1 MSDSANVRQISDV
14 EAWSIEQRAYDI
26 LTGRRIRP
34 LNKHEQKVYADIIT
48 RATSDGWF
56 PSFKMGFAVL
66 VPFIDATARTAYVD
80 QYGRLGLSYELIY
93 ALPFEEQVTIIVHEV
108 MHMLSN
114 HITRGKALGF
124 ADLLDCNIVSD
135 LEVNTAL
142 ERSPKA
148 VLTTGIL
155 PQNYNLPVMKTMEW
169 YFKNWND
176 DLTELKERQQEDP
189 TNGLPKPRMSPPPSQ
204 DGSNDPKADNGQQP
218 NQDAGDNPGG
228 DSQSQD
234 NSQGDGD
241 SPQEADC
248 NQGDAPDSNEDTQAK
263 PDIQDGAPTQEGS
276 QDDISG
282 DPTDT
287 SANSSEDSNSH
298 QDTPG
303 SDSDSQEQGDN
314 QSPDSQASNSPQQD
328 DSDQGQCSSPD
339 GAQGE
344 DSTSS
349 TGSSGGNQQGS
360 SSGSSGFNEAGNS
373 GTTTGSSPNSGSCSN
388 PNAKEDSTGGNSNSN
403 TPSGTGGIPSSAG
416 SNSGPVIPHAPISP
430 EFPSDQD
437 HGTSN
442 GSRLADNLDQVPG
455 ALGDVLRN
463 YKQEILERRLKQAP
477 NRTHMC
483 DNTSEAR
490 ESEADD
496 AGIYRQSVSA
506 QNNARDNVR
515 AELKNEIASGKA
527 AGNGTANFVTTM
539 VNLMAPPKVA
549 WQDIFRRKTSRVVGD
564 LVVGKNVKTYT
575 RTDRRYGG
583 GRGQAIFPGKKNIA
597 IKVTVGVDQS
607 SSIDN
612 DDNRRTLGEV
622 AGILKEATKATR
634 DGIKFFT
641 VDTEVKN
648 IQPVKRLEDLKLI
661 GGGGTRMGAAFE
673 YINSLPPRDR
683 PDLFV
688 LATDGFLLDEDWE
701 NIYRHVT
708 RTHNGRLLYRTV
720 ILVTNKER
728 YDACPMKVKNATTVI
743 CIDDKEE

>member
-1 MSDSANVRQISDV
+1 MSDSANGHQISDV

-26 LTGRRIRP
+26 LTGHRIRP

-66 VPFIDATARTAYVD
+66 VPFMDATARTAYVD

-189 TNGLPKPRMSPPPSQ
+189 TNGLPRPQIPLPPSQ
-204 DGSNDPKADNGQQP
+204 DGSNDPKRDNSQQP
-218 NQDAGDNPGG
+218 NQDAGDNSEG
-228 DSQSQD
+228 DSQNQD

-248 NQGDAPDSNEDTQAK
+248 NQGDDPDS
-263 PDIQDGAPTQEGS
+263 QDGAPTQEGS
-276 QDDISG
+276 QDSASD

-287 SANSSEDSNSH
+287 STNGGEDSSNR
-298 QDTPG
+298 QDSP
-303 SDSDSQEQGDN
+303 SNDSDSQEQGDN
-314 QSPDSQASNSPQQD
+314 QSPDSQASDNPQQD

-344 DSTSS
+344 DSTGS

-360 SSGSSGFNEAGNS
+360 SSGSSGLSEAANPDV
-373 GTTTGSSPNSGSCSN
+373 TTGGDPNSGSCSN
-388 PNAKEDSTGGNSNSN
+388 PNAGEDNTGGNSSSN
-403 TPSGTGGIPSSAG
+403 TLGGNGGGPSSAG
-416 SNSGPVIPHAPISP
+416 SNSGSVIPHAPMSP
-430 EFPSDQD
+430 DFPSDQD
-437 HGTSN
+437 YGASN
-442 GSRLADNLDQVPG
+442 GSRMADNLDQVPG

-483 DNTSEAR
+483 DNPSEGR
-490 ESEADD
+490 EIEADD

-527 AGNGTANFVTTM
+527 AGNGTANFVTAM

-564 LVVGKNVKTYT
+564 LMVGKNVKTYT

-607 SSIDN
+607 ASIDG
-612 DDNRRTLGEV
+612 DDNRRILGEV
-622 AGILKEATKATR
+622 TGILKEATKATR

-648 IQPVKRLEDLKLI
+648 IQAVKRVEDLKLI

-673 YINSLPPRDR
+673 YVNSLPPRDR

>member
-1 MSDSANVRQISDV
+1 MSDSANGHQISDV

-26 LTGRRIRP
+26 LTGHRIRP

-66 VPFIDATARTAYVD
+66 VPFMDATARTAYVD

-189 TNGLPKPRMSPPPSQ
+189 TNGLPRPQIPLPPSQ
-204 DGSNDPKADNGQQP
+204 DGSNDPKRDNSQQP
-218 NQDAGDNPGG
+218 NQDAGDNSEG
-228 DSQSQD
+228 DSQNQD

-248 NQGDAPDSNEDTQAK
+248 NQGDDPDS
-263 PDIQDGAPTQEGS
+263 QDGAPTQEGS
-276 QDDISG
+276 QDSASD

-287 SANSSEDSNSH
+287 STNGGEDSSNR
-298 QDTPG
+298 QDSP
-303 SDSDSQEQGDN
+303 SNDSDSQEQGDN
-314 QSPDSQASNSPQQD
+314 QSPDSQASDNPQQD

-344 DSTSS
+344 DSTGS

-360 SSGSSGFNEAGNS
+360 SSGSSGLSEAANPDV
-373 GTTTGSSPNSGSCSN
+373 TTGGDPNSGSCSN
-388 PNAKEDSTGGNSNSN
+388 PNAGEDNTGGNSSSN
-403 TPSGTGGIPSSAG
+403 TLGGNGGGPSSAG
-416 SNSGPVIPHAPISP
+416 SNSGSVIPHAPMSP
-430 EFPSDQD
+430 DFPSDQD
-437 HGTSN
+437 YGASN
-442 GSRLADNLDQVPG
+442 GSRMADNLDQVPG

-483 DNTSEAR
+483 DNPSEGR
-490 ESEADD
+490 EIEADD

-527 AGNGTANFVTTM
+527 AGNGTANFVTAM

-607 SSIDN
+607 ASIDN
-612 DDNRRTLGEV
+612 DDNRRILGEV
-622 AGILKEATKATR
+622 TGILKEATKATR

-673 YINSLPPRDR
+673 YVNSLPPRDR

>member
-66 VPFIDATARTAYVD
+66 VPFMDATARTAYVD

-189 TNGLPKPRMSPPPSQ
+189 TNGLPRPQIPLPPSQ
-204 DGSNDPKADNGQQP
+204 DGSNDNSQQP
-218 NQDAGDNPGG
+218 NQDAGDNSEG
-228 DSQSQD
+228 DSQNQD

-248 NQGDAPDSNEDTQAK
+248 NQGDDSDSNEDTQAN
-263 PDIQDGAPTQEGS
+263 PDSQDGAPTQEGS
-276 QDDISG
+276 QDSASD

-287 SANSSEDSNSH
+287 STNGGEDSSNR
-298 QDTPG
+298 QDSP
-303 SDSDSQEQGDN
+303 SNDSDSQEQGDN
-314 QSPDSQASNSPQQD
+314 QSPDSQASDNPQQD

-344 DSTSS
+344 DSAGS

-360 SSGSSGFNEAGNS
+360 SSGSSRFSEAGNS

-388 PNAKEDSTGGNSNSN
+388 PNAGEDSTGGNSSSN
-403 TPSGTGGIPSSAG
+403 TLGGNGGGPSSAG
-416 SNSGPVIPHAPISP
+416 SNSGSVIPHAPMSP
-430 EFPSDQD
+430 DFPSDQD
-437 HGTSN
+437 QGASN

-483 DNTSEAR
+483 DNPSEGR
-490 ESEADD
+490 EIEADD

-527 AGNGTANFVTTM
+527 AGNGTANFVTAM

-607 SSIDN
+607 ASIDG
-612 DDNRRTLGEV
+612 DDNRRILGEV
-622 AGILKEATKATR
+622 TGILKEATKATR

-648 IQPVKRLEDLKLI
+648 IQAVKRVEDLKLI
-661 GGGGTRMGAAFE
+661 GGGGTRMGAVFE
-673 YINSLPPRDR
+673 YVNSLPPRDR

>member
-1 MSDSANVRQISDV
+1 MSDSANGRQISDV

-66 VPFIDATARTAYVD
+66 VPFMDATARTAYVD

-124 ADLLDCNIVSD
+124 ADLLDCNIISD

-189 TNGLPKPRMSPPPSQ
+189 TNGLPRPQIPLPPSQ
-204 DGSNDPKADNGQQP
+204 DGSNDPKRDNSQQP
-218 NQDAGDNPGG
+218 NQDAGDNSEG
-228 DSQSQD
+228 DSQNQD

-248 NQGDAPDSNEDTQAK
+248 NQGDDPDS
-263 PDIQDGAPTQEGS
+263 QDGAPTQEGS
-276 QDDISG
+276 QDSASD
-282 DPTDT
+282 DPTDAST
-287 SANSSEDSNSH
+287 NGGEDSSNR
-298 QDTPG
+298 QDSP
-303 SDSDSQEQGDN
+303 SNDSDSQEQGDN
-314 QSPDSQASNSPQQD
+314 QSPDSQASDNPQQD

-344 DSTSS
+344 DSTGS

-430 EFPSDQD
+430 EFPNDQD
-437 HGTSN
+437 QGASN

-483 DNTSEAR
+483 DNPSEGR
-490 ESEADD
+490 EIEADD

-527 AGNGTANFVTTM
+527 AGNGTANFVTAM

-612 DDNRRTLGEV
+612 DDNRRILGEV

>member
-66 VPFIDATARTAYVD
+66 VPFMDATARTAYVD

-189 TNGLPKPRMSPPPSQ
+189 TNGLPRPQIPLPPSQ
-204 DGSNDPKADNGQQP
+204 DGSNDPKRDNSQQP
-218 NQDAGDNPGG
+218 NQDAGDN
-228 DSQSQD
+228 SE
-234 NSQGDGD
+234 GD
-241 SPQEADC
+241 SP
-248 NQGDAPDSNEDTQAK
+248 DS
-263 PDIQDGAPTQEGS
+263 QDGAPTQEGS
-276 QDDISG
+276 QDSASD

-287 SANSSEDSNSH
+287 STNGGEDSSNR
-298 QDTPG
+298 QDSP
-303 SDSDSQEQGDN
+303 SNDSDSQEQGDN
-314 QSPDSQASNSPQQD
+314 QSPDSQASDNPQQD

-344 DSTSS
+344 DSTGS

-360 SSGSSGFNEAGNS
+360 SSGSSGLSEAANPDV
-373 GTTTGSSPNSGSCSN
+373 TTGGDPNSGSCSN
-388 PNAKEDSTGGNSNSN
+388 PNAGEDNTGGNSSSN
-403 TPSGTGGIPSSAG
+403 TLGGNGGGPSSAG
-416 SNSGPVIPHAPISP
+416 SNSGSVIPHAPMSP
-430 EFPSDQD
+430 DFPSDQD
-437 HGTSN
+437 YGASN
-442 GSRLADNLDQVPG
+442 GSRMADNLDQVPG

-483 DNTSEAR
+483 DNPSEGR
-490 ESEADD
+490 EIEADD

-527 AGNGTANFVTTM
+527 AGNGTANFVTAM

-607 SSIDN
+607 ASIDG
-612 DDNRRTLGEV
+612 DDNRRILGEV
-622 AGILKEATKATR
+622 TGILKEATKATR

-648 IQPVKRLEDLKLI
+648 IQAVKRVEDLKLI

-673 YINSLPPRDR
+673 YVNSLPPRDR

>member
-66 VPFIDATARTAYVD
+66 VPFMDATARTAYVD

-189 TNGLPKPRMSPPPSQ
+189 TNGLPRPQIPLPPSQ
-204 DGSNDPKADNGQQP
+204 DGSNDPKRDNSQQP
-218 NQDAGDNPGG
+218 NQDAGDNSEG
-228 DSQSQD
+228 DSQNQD

-248 NQGDAPDSNEDTQAK
+248 NQGDDPDS
-263 PDIQDGAPTQEGS
+263 QDGAPTQEGS
-276 QDDISG
+276 QDSASD

-287 SANSSEDSNSH
+287 STNGGEDSSNR
-298 QDTPG
+298 QDSP
-303 SDSDSQEQGDN
+303 SNDSDSQEQGDN
-314 QSPDSQASNSPQQD
+314 QSPDSQASDNPQQD

-344 DSTSS
+344 DSAGS

-360 SSGSSGFNEAGNS
+360 SSGSSRFSEAGNS

-388 PNAKEDSTGGNSNSN
+388 PNAGEDSTGGNSSSN
-403 TPSGTGGIPSSAG
+403 TLGGNGGGPSSAG
-416 SNSGPVIPHAPISP
+416 SNSGSVIPHAPMSP
-430 EFPSDQD
+430 DFPSDQD
-437 HGTSN
+437 QGASN

-483 DNTSEAR
+483 DNPSEGR
-490 ESEADD
+490 EIEADD
-496 AGIYRQSVSA
+496 AGIYRQSVST

-527 AGNGTANFVTTM
+527 AGNGTANFVTAM

-607 SSIDN
+607 ASIDG
-612 DDNRRTLGEV
+612 DDNRRILGEV
-622 AGILKEATKATR
+622 TGILKEATKATR

-648 IQPVKRLEDLKLI
+648 IQAVKRVEDLKLI

-673 YINSLPPRDR
+673 YVNSLPPRDR

>member
-1 MSDSANVRQISDV
+1 MSDSANGHQISDV

-26 LTGRRIRP
+26 LTGHRIRP

-66 VPFIDATARTAYVD
+66 VPFMDATARTAYVD

-189 TNGLPKPRMSPPPSQ
+189 TNGLPRPQIPLPPSQ
-204 DGSNDPKADNGQQP
+204 DGSNDPKRDNSQQP
-218 NQDAGDNPGG
+218 NQDAGDNSEG
-228 DSQSQD
+228 DSQNQD

-248 NQGDAPDSNEDTQAK
+248 NQGDDPDS
-263 PDIQDGAPTQEGS
+263 QDGAPTQEGS
-276 QDDISG
+276 QDSASD

-287 SANSSEDSNSH
+287 STNGGEDSSNR
-298 QDTPG
+298 QDSP
-303 SDSDSQEQGDN
+303 SNDSDSQEQGDN
-314 QSPDSQASNSPQQD
+314 QSPDSQASDNPQQD

-344 DSTSS
+344 DSTGS

-360 SSGSSGFNEAGNS
+360 SSGSSGLSEAANPDV
-373 GTTTGSSPNSGSCSN
+373 TTGGDPNSGSCSN
-388 PNAKEDSTGGNSNSN
+388 PNAGEDNTGGNSSSN
-403 TPSGTGGIPSSAG
+403 TLGGNGGGPSSAG
-416 SNSGPVIPHAPISP
+416 SNSGSVIPHAPMSP
-430 EFPSDQD
+430 DFPSDQD
-437 HGTSN
+437 YGASN
-442 GSRLADNLDQVPG
+442 GSRMADNLDQVPG

-483 DNTSEAR
+483 DNPSEGR
-490 ESEADD
+490 EIEADD

-527 AGNGTANFVTTM
+527 AGNGTANFVTAM

-607 SSIDN
+607 ASIDG
-612 DDNRRTLGEV
+612 DDNRRILGEV
-622 AGILKEATKATR
+622 TGILKEATKATR

-648 IQPVKRLEDLKLI
+648 IQAVKRVEDLKLI

-673 YINSLPPRDR
+673 YVNSLPPRDR

-701 NIYRHVT
+701 SIYRHVT

>member
-1 MSDSANVRQISDV
+1 M
-14 EAWSIEQRAYDI
+14 
-26 LTGRRIRP
+26 
-34 LNKHEQKVYADIIT
+34 
-48 RATSDGWF
+48 
-56 PSFKMGFAVL
+56 
-66 VPFIDATARTAYVD
+66 
-80 QYGRLGLSYELIY
+80 
-93 ALPFEEQVTIIVHEV
+93 
-108 MHMLSN
+108 
-114 HITRGKALGF
+114 
-124 ADLLDCNIVSD
+124 
-135 LEVNTAL
+135 
-142 ERSPKA
+142 
-148 VLTTGIL
+148 
-155 PQNYNLPVMKTMEW
+155 
-169 YFKNWND
+169 
-176 DLTELKERQQEDP
+176 TELKERQQEDP
-189 TNGLPKPRMSPPPSQ
+189 TNGLPRPQIPLPPSQ
-204 DGSNDPKADNGQQP
+204 DGSNDPKRDNSQQP
-218 NQDAGDNPGG
+218 NQDAGDNSEG
-228 DSQSQD
+228 DSQNQD

-248 NQGDAPDSNEDTQAK
+248 NQGDDSDSNEDTQAN
-263 PDIQDGAPTQEGS
+263 PDSQDGAPTQEGS
-276 QDDISG
+276 QDSASD

-287 SANSSEDSNSH
+287 STNGGEDSSNR
-298 QDTPG
+298 QDSP
-303 SDSDSQEQGDN
+303 SNDSDSQEQGDN
-314 QSPDSQASNSPQQD
+314 QSPDSQASDNPQQD

-344 DSTSS
+344 DSAGS

-360 SSGSSGFNEAGNS
+360 SSGSSRFSEAGNS

-388 PNAKEDSTGGNSNSN
+388 PNAGEDSTGGNSSSN
-403 TPSGTGGIPSSAG
+403 TLGGNGGGPSSAG
-416 SNSGPVIPHAPISP
+416 SNSGSVIPHAPMSP
-430 EFPSDQD
+430 DFPSDQD
-437 HGTSN
+437 QGASN

-483 DNTSEAR
+483 DNPSEGR
-490 ESEADD
+490 EIEADD

-527 AGNGTANFVTTM
+527 AGNGTANFVTAM

-607 SSIDN
+607 ASIDG
-612 DDNRRTLGEV
+612 DDNRRILGEV
-622 AGILKEATKATR
+622 TGILKEATKATR

-648 IQPVKRLEDLKLI
+648 IQAVKRVEDLKLI

-673 YINSLPPRDR
+673 YVNSLPPRDR

>member
-66 VPFIDATARTAYVD
+66 VPFMDATARTAYVD

-189 TNGLPKPRMSPPPSQ
+189 TNGLPRPQIPLPPSQ
-204 DGSNDPKADNGQQP
+204 DGSNDPKRDNSQQP
-218 NQDAGDNPGG
+218 NQDAGDNSEG
-228 DSQSQD
+228 DSQNQD

-248 NQGDAPDSNEDTQAK
+248 NQGDDSDSNEDTQAN
-263 PDIQDGAPTQEGS
+263 PDSQDGAPTQEGS
-276 QDDISG
+276 QDSASD

-287 SANSSEDSNSH
+287 STNGGEDSSNR
-298 QDTPG
+298 QDPP
-303 SDSDSQEQGDN
+303 SNDSDSQEQGDN
-314 QSPDSQASNSPQQD
+314 QSPDSQASDNPQQD

-339 GAQGE
+339 GAQDK
-344 DSTSS
+344 DSTGS

-360 SSGSSGFNEAGNS
+360 SSGSSGLSEAANPDV
-373 GTTTGSSPNSGSCSN
+373 TTGSSPNSGSCSN
-388 PNAKEDSTGGNSNSN
+388 PNAGEDNTGGNSSSN
-403 TPSGTGGIPSSAG
+403 TLGGNGSGPSSADNDSG
-416 SNSGPVIPHAPISP
+416 SVIPQAPMSP

-455 ALGDVLRN
+455 ALGDVLWN

-483 DNTSEAR
+483 DNPSEGR
-490 ESEADD
+490 EIEADD

-527 AGNGTANFVTTM
+527 AGNGTANFVTAM

-622 AGILKEATKATR
+622 TGILKEATKATR

-648 IQPVKRLEDLKLI
+648 IQPVKRLEDIKLI

-673 YINSLPPRDR
+673 YVNSLPPRDR

-701 NIYRHVT
+701 NIYKYVT

>member
-1 MSDSANVRQISDV
+1 MSDSANGHQISDV

-26 LTGRRIRP
+26 LTGHRIRP

-66 VPFIDATARTAYVD
+66 VPFMDATARTAYVD

-189 TNGLPKPRMSPPPSQ
+189 TNGLPRPQIPLPPSQ
-204 DGSNDPKADNGQQP
+204 DGSNDPKRDNSQQP
-218 NQDAGDNPGG
+218 NQDAGDNSEG
-228 DSQSQD
+228 DSQNQD

-248 NQGDAPDSNEDTQAK
+248 NQGDDPDS
-263 PDIQDGAPTQEGS
+263 QDGAPTQEGS
-276 QDDISG
+276 QDSASD

-287 SANSSEDSNSH
+287 STNGGEDSSNR
-298 QDTPG
+298 QDSP
-303 SDSDSQEQGDN
+303 SNDSDSQEQGDN
-314 QSPDSQASNSPQQD
+314 QSPDSQASDNPQQD

-344 DSTSS
+344 DSTGS

-360 SSGSSGFNEAGNS
+360 SSGSSGLSEAGNS
-373 GTTTGSSPNSGSCSN
+373 GTTTGGDPNSGSCSN
-388 PNAKEDSTGGNSNSN
+388 PNAGEDSTGGNSSSN
-403 TPSGTGGIPSSAG
+403 TLGGNGGGPSSAG
-416 SNSGPVIPHAPISP
+416 SNSGSVIPHAPMSP
-430 EFPSDQD
+430 DFPSDQD
-437 HGTSN
+437 YGASN

-483 DNTSEAR
+483 DNPSEGR
-490 ESEADD
+490 EIEADD

-527 AGNGTANFVTTM
+527 AGNGTANFVTAM

-607 SSIDN
+607 ASIDG
-612 DDNRRTLGEV
+612 DDNRRILGEV
-622 AGILKEATKATR
+622 TGILKEATKATR

-648 IQPVKRLEDLKLI
+648 IQAVKRVEDLKLI

-673 YINSLPPRDR
+673 YVNSLPPRDR

-688 LATDGFLLDEDWE
+688 LSTDGFLLDEDWE

-743 CIDDKEE
+743 CIDDREE

>member
-1 MSDSANVRQISDV
+1 MSDSANGHQISDV

-26 LTGRRIRP
+26 LTGHRIRP

-66 VPFIDATARTAYVD
+66 VPFMDATARTAYVD

-189 TNGLPKPRMSPPPSQ
+189 TNGLPRPQIPLPPSQ
-204 DGSNDPKADNGQQP
+204 DGSNDPKRDNSQQP
-218 NQDAGDNPGG
+218 NQDAGDNSEG
-228 DSQSQD
+228 DSQNQD

-248 NQGDAPDSNEDTQAK
+248 NQGDDSDSNEDTQAN
-263 PDIQDGAPTQEGS
+263 PDSQDGASTQEGS
-276 QDDISG
+276 QDDTSG

-287 SANSSEDSNSH
+287 SANSSEDSNNR

-303 SDSDSQEQGDN
+303 SDSQEQGDN
-314 QSPDSQASNSPQQD
+314 QSPDSQASNNPQQD

-339 GAQGE
+339 GAQDK
-344 DSTSS
+344 DSTGS

-360 SSGSSGFNEAGNS
+360 SSGSSGLSEAANPDV
-373 GTTTGSSPNSGSCSN
+373 TTGSSPNSGSCSN
-388 PNAKEDSTGGNSNSN
+388 PNAGEDNTGGNSSSN
-403 TPSGTGGIPSSAG
+403 TLGGNGSGPSSADNDSG
-416 SNSGPVIPHAPISP
+416 SVIPQAPMSP

-483 DNTSEAR
+483 DNTSEGR
-490 ESEADD
+490 EIEADD

-527 AGNGTANFVTTM
+527 AGNGTANFVTAM

-607 SSIDN
+607 ASIDG
-612 DDNRRTLGEV
+612 DDNRRILGEV
-622 AGILKEATKATR
+622 TGILKEATKATR

-673 YINSLPPRDR
+673 YVNSLPPRDR

-708 RTHNGRLLYRTV
+708 RTHNERLLYRTV

>member
-66 VPFIDATARTAYVD
+66 VPFMDATARTAYVD

-189 TNGLPKPRMSPPPSQ
+189 TNGLPRPQIPLPPSQ
-204 DGSNDPKADNGQQP
+204 DGSNDPKRDNSQQP
-218 NQDAGDNPGG
+218 NQDAGDNSEG
-228 DSQSQD
+228 DSQNQD

-248 NQGDAPDSNEDTQAK
+248 NQGDDPDS
-263 PDIQDGAPTQEGS
+263 QDGAPTQEGS
-276 QDDISG
+276 QDSASD

-287 SANSSEDSNSH
+287 STNGGEDSSNR
-298 QDTPG
+298 QDSP
-303 SDSDSQEQGDN
+303 SNDSDSQEQGDN
-314 QSPDSQASNSPQQD
+314 QSPDSQASDNPQQD

-344 DSTSS
+344 DSAGS

-360 SSGSSGFNEAGNS
+360 SSGSSRFSEAGNS

-388 PNAKEDSTGGNSNSN
+388 PNAGEDSTGGNSSSN
-403 TPSGTGGIPSSAG
+403 TLGGNGGGPSSAG
-416 SNSGPVIPHAPISP
+416 SNSGSVIPHAPMSP
-430 EFPSDQD
+430 DFPSDQD
-437 HGTSN
+437 QGASN

-483 DNTSEAR
+483 DNPSEGR
-490 ESEADD
+490 EIEADD

-527 AGNGTANFVTTM
+527 AGNGTANFVTAM

-607 SSIDN
+607 ASIDG
-612 DDNRRTLGEV
+612 DDNRRILGEV
-622 AGILKEATKATR
+622 TGILKEATKATR

-648 IQPVKRLEDLKLI
+648 IQAVKRVEDLKLI

-673 YINSLPPRDR
+673 YVNSLPPRDR

>member
-1 MSDSANVRQISDV
+1 MSDSANGHQISDV

-26 LTGRRIRP
+26 LTGHRIRP

-66 VPFIDATARTAYVD
+66 VPFMDATARTAYVD

-93 ALPFEEQVTIIVHEV
+93 VLPFEEQVTIIVHEV

-189 TNGLPKPRMSPPPSQ
+189 TNGLPRPQIPLPPSQ
-204 DGSNDPKADNGQQP
+204 DGSNDPKRDNSQQP
-218 NQDAGDNPGG
+218 NQDAGDNSEG
-228 DSQSQD
+228 DSQNQD

-248 NQGDAPDSNEDTQAK
+248 NQGDDPDS
-263 PDIQDGAPTQEGS
+263 QDGAPTQEGS
-276 QDDISG
+276 QDSASD

-287 SANSSEDSNSH
+287 STNGGEDSSNR
-298 QDTPG
+298 QDSP
-303 SDSDSQEQGDN
+303 SNDSDSQEQGDN
-314 QSPDSQASNSPQQD
+314 QSPDSQASDNPQQD

-344 DSTSS
+344 DSTGS

-360 SSGSSGFNEAGNS
+360 SSGSSGLSEAANPDV
-373 GTTTGSSPNSGSCSN
+373 TTGGDPNSGSCSN
-388 PNAKEDSTGGNSNSN
+388 PNAGEDNTGGNSSSN
-403 TPSGTGGIPSSAG
+403 TLGGNGGGPSSAG
-416 SNSGPVIPHAPISP
+416 SNSGSVIPHAPMSP
-430 EFPSDQD
+430 DFPSDQD
-437 HGTSN
+437 YGASN
-442 GSRLADNLDQVPG
+442 GSRMADNLDQVPG

-483 DNTSEAR
+483 DNPSEGR
-490 ESEADD
+490 EIEADD

-527 AGNGTANFVTTM
+527 AGNGTANFVTAM

-607 SSIDN
+607 ASIDG
-612 DDNRRTLGEV
+612 DDNRRILGEV
-622 AGILKEATKATR
+622 TGILKEATKATR

-648 IQPVKRLEDLKLI
+648 IQAVKRVEDLKLI

-673 YINSLPPRDR
+673 YVNSLPPRDR

>member
-1 MSDSANVRQISDV
+1 MSDSANGHQISDV

-26 LTGRRIRP
+26 ITGHRIRP

-66 VPFIDATARTAYVD
+66 APFMDATARTAYVD

-142 ERSPKA
+142 ERAPKA

-189 TNGLPKPRMSPPPSQ
+189 TNGLPRPQIPLPPSQ
-204 DGSNDPKADNGQQP
+204 DGSNDPKRDNSQQP
-218 NQDAGDNPGG
+218 NQDAGDNSEG
-228 DSQSQD
+228 DSQNQD

-248 NQGDAPDSNEDTQAK
+248 NQGDDSDSNEDTQAN
-263 PDIQDGAPTQEGS
+263 PDSQDGASTQEGS
-276 QDDISG
+276 QDSASD

-287 SANSSEDSNSH
+287 STNGGEDSGNR
-298 QDTPG
+298 QDSP
-303 SDSDSQEQGDN
+303 SNDSDSQEQGDN
-314 QSPDSQASNSPQQD
+314 QSPDSQASDNPQQD

-344 DSTSS
+344 DSAGS

-360 SSGSSGFNEAGNS
+360 SSGSSRFSEAGNS

-388 PNAKEDSTGGNSNSN
+388 PNAGEDSTGGNSSSN
-403 TPSGTGGIPSSAG
+403 TLGGNGGGPSSAG
-416 SNSGPVIPHAPISP
+416 SNSGSVIPHAPMSP
-430 EFPSDQD
+430 DFPSDQD
-437 HGTSN
+437 QGASN

-483 DNTSEAR
+483 DNPSEGR
-490 ESEADD
+490 EIEADD

-527 AGNGTANFVTTM
+527 AGNGTANFVTAM

-583 GRGQAIFPGKKNIA
+583 GRGQAIFPSKKNIA

-622 AGILKEATKATR
+622 AGILKEATKVTR

>member
-1 MSDSANVRQISDV
+1 MSDSANGHQISDV

-26 LTGRRIRP
+26 LTGHRIRP

-66 VPFIDATARTAYVD
+66 APFMDATARTAYVD

-142 ERSPKA
+142 ERAPKA

-189 TNGLPKPRMSPPPSQ
+189 TNGLPRPQIPLPPSQ
-204 DGSNDPKADNGQQP
+204 DGSNDPKRDNSQQP
-218 NQDAGDNPGG
+218 NQDAGDNSEG
-228 DSQSQD
+228 DSQNQD

-248 NQGDAPDSNEDTQAK
+248 NQGDDSDSNEDTQAN
-263 PDIQDGAPTQEGS
+263 PDSQDGASTQEGS
-276 QDDISG
+276 QDSASD

-287 SANSSEDSNSH
+287 STNGGEDSSNR
-298 QDTPG
+298 QDSP
-303 SDSDSQEQGDN
+303 SNDSDSQEQGDN
-314 QSPDSQASNSPQQD
+314 QSPDSQASDNPQQD

-344 DSTSS
+344 DSAGS

-360 SSGSSGFNEAGNS
+360 SSGSSRFSEAGNS

-388 PNAKEDSTGGNSNSN
+388 PNAGEDSTGGNSSSN
-403 TPSGTGGIPSSAG
+403 TLGGNGGGPSSAG
-416 SNSGPVIPHAPISP
+416 SNSGSVIPHAPMSP
-430 EFPSDQD
+430 DFPSDQD
-437 HGTSN
+437 QGASN

-483 DNTSEAR
+483 DNPSEGR
-490 ESEADD
+490 EIEADD

-515 AELKNEIASGKA
+515 AELKNEIA
-527 AGNGTANFVTTM
+527 AGNGTANFVTAM

>member
-1 MSDSANVRQISDV
+1 M
-14 EAWSIEQRAYDI
+14 I
-26 LTGRRIRP
+26 L
-34 LNKHEQKVYADIIT
+34 
-48 RATSDGWF
+48 
-56 PSFKMGFAVL
+56 
-66 VPFIDATARTAYVD
+66 
-80 QYGRLGLSYELIY
+80 
-93 ALPFEEQVTIIVHEV
+93 
-108 MHMLSN
+108 
-114 HITRGKALGF
+114 
-124 ADLLDCNIVSD
+124 
-135 LEVNTAL
+135 
-142 ERSPKA
+142 
-148 VLTTGIL
+148 
-155 PQNYNLPVMKTMEW
+155 
-169 YFKNWND
+169 
-176 DLTELKERQQEDP
+176 
-189 TNGLPKPRMSPPPSQ
+189 
-204 DGSNDPKADNGQQP
+204 
-218 NQDAGDNPGG
+218 
-228 DSQSQD
+228 
-234 NSQGDGD
+234 
-241 SPQEADC
+241 
-248 NQGDAPDSNEDTQAK
+248 
-263 PDIQDGAPTQEGS
+263 
-276 QDDISG
+276 
-282 DPTDT
+282 
-287 SANSSEDSNSH
+287 
-298 QDTPG
+298 
-303 SDSDSQEQGDN
+303 
-314 QSPDSQASNSPQQD
+314 
-328 DSDQGQCSSPD
+328 
-339 GAQGE
+339 
-344 DSTSS
+344 
-349 TGSSGGNQQGS
+349 
-360 SSGSSGFNEAGNS
+360 
-373 GTTTGSSPNSGSCSN
+373 
-388 PNAKEDSTGGNSNSN
+388 
-403 TPSGTGGIPSSAG
+403 
-416 SNSGPVIPHAPISP
+416 HAPISP
-430 EFPSDQD
+430 EFPNDQD

-455 ALGDVLRN
+455 TLGDVLRN

-483 DNTSEAR
+483 DNPSEGR
-490 ESEADD
+490 EIEADD

-607 SSIDN
+607 TSIDG
-612 DDNRRTLGEV
+612 DDNRRILGEV

-641 VDTEVKN
+641 MDTEVKN
-648 IQPVKRLEDLKLI
+648 IQAVKRVEDLKLI

-673 YINSLPPRDR
+673 YVNSLPPRDR

-708 RTHNGRLLYRTV
+708 RTPNGRLLYRTV

>member
-66 VPFIDATARTAYVD
+66 VPFMDATARTAYVD

-189 TNGLPKPRMSPPPSQ
+189 TNGLPRPQIPLPPSQ
-204 DGSNDPKADNGQQP
+204 DGSNDPKRDNSQQP
-218 NQDAGDNPGG
+218 NQDAGDNSEG
-228 DSQSQD
+228 DSQNQD

-248 NQGDAPDSNEDTQAK
+248 NQGDDSDSNEDTQAN
-263 PDIQDGAPTQEGS
+263 PDSQDGAPTQEGS
-276 QDDISG
+276 QDDASG

-314 QSPDSQASNSPQQD
+314 QRSDSQASNSPQQD
-328 DSDQGQCSSPD
+328 DSEQGQCSSPD

-344 DSTSS
+344 DSTGS
-349 TGSSGGNQQGS
+349 TGSSGENQQGS
-360 SSGSSGFNEAGNS
+360 SSGSSGFNEAANS
-373 GTTTGSSPNSGSCSN
+373 DVTTDGDPNSGSCSN

-403 TPSGTGGIPSSAG
+403 TLGGNGGGPSSAG
-416 SNSGPVIPHAPISP
+416 SNSGSVIPHAPMSP
-430 EFPSDQD
+430 DFPSDQD
-437 HGTSN
+437 QGASN

-483 DNTSEAR
+483 DNPSEGR
-490 ESEADD
+490 EIEADD

-527 AGNGTANFVTTM
+527 AGNGTANFVTAM

-607 SSIDN
+607 GSIDG
-612 DDNRRTLGEV
+612 DDNRRMLGEV
-622 AGILKEATKATR
+622 AGILKEATKATH

-673 YINSLPPRDR
+673 YVNSLPPRDR

-728 YDACPMKVKNATTVI
+728 YDACPIKVKNATTVI
-743 CIDDKEE
+743 CIDDGDE

>member
-1 MSDSANVRQISDV
+1 MSDSANGRQISDV

-26 LTGRRIRP
+26 LTGHRIRP

-66 VPFIDATARTAYVD
+66 VPFMDATARTAYVD

-204 DGSNDPKADNGQQP
+204 DGSNDPKEDNGQQP

-263 PDIQDGAPTQEGS
+263 PDSQDGAPTQEGS

-344 DSTSS
+344 DSTGS

-373 GTTTGSSPNSGSCSN
+373 GTTTGGDPNSGSCSN
-388 PNAKEDSTGGNSNSN
+388 TNAKEDNTGGNSSSN
-403 TPSGTGGIPSSAG
+403 TLGGNGGGPSSAG
-416 SNSGPVIPHAPISP
+416 SDSGPVIPHAPISP
-430 EFPSDQD
+430 EFPNDQD
-437 HGTSN
+437 QGASN

-607 SSIDN
+607 ASIDN

-622 AGILKEATKATR
+622 VGILKEATKATR

-673 YINSLPPRDR
+673 YVNSLPPRDR

-708 RTHNGRLLYRTV
+708 RTHNERLLYRIV

-728 YDACPMKVKNATTVI
+728 YDACPIKVKNATTVI
-743 CIDDKEE
+743 CIDDGDE

>member
-1 MSDSANVRQISDV
+1 MSDSANGHQISDV

-26 LTGRRIRP
+26 LTGHRIRP

-66 VPFIDATARTAYVD
+66 VPFMDATARTAYVD

-189 TNGLPKPRMSPPPSQ
+189 TNGLPRPQIPLPPSQ
-204 DGSNDPKADNGQQP
+204 DGSNDPKRDNSQQP
-218 NQDAGDNPGG
+218 NQDAGDNSEG
-228 DSQSQD
+228 DSQNQD

-248 NQGDAPDSNEDTQAK
+248 NQGDDPDS
-263 PDIQDGAPTQEGS
+263 QDGAPTQEGS
-276 QDDISG
+276 QDSASD

-287 SANSSEDSNSH
+287 STNGGEDSSNR
-298 QDTPG
+298 QDSP
-303 SDSDSQEQGDN
+303 SNDSDSQEQGDN
-314 QSPDSQASNSPQQD
+314 QSPDSQASDNPQQD

-344 DSTSS
+344 DSTGS

-360 SSGSSGFNEAGNS
+360 SSGSSGLSEAANPDV
-373 GTTTGSSPNSGSCSN
+373 TTGGDPNSGSCSN
-388 PNAKEDSTGGNSNSN
+388 PNAGEDNTGGNSSSN
-403 TPSGTGGIPSSAG
+403 TLGGNGGGPSSAG
-416 SNSGPVIPHAPISP
+416 SNSGSVIPHAPMSP
-430 EFPSDQD
+430 DFPSGQD
-437 HGTSN
+437 YGASN
-442 GSRLADNLDQVPG
+442 GSRMADNLDQVPG

-483 DNTSEAR
+483 DNPSEGR
-490 ESEADD
+490 EIEADD

-527 AGNGTANFVTTM
+527 AGNGTANFVTAM

-607 SSIDN
+607 ASIDG
-612 DDNRRTLGEV
+612 DDNRRILGEV
-622 AGILKEATKATR
+622 TGILKEATKATR

-648 IQPVKRLEDLKLI
+648 IQAVKRVEDLKLI

-673 YINSLPPRDR
+673 YVNSLPPRDR

>member
-1 MSDSANVRQISDV
+1 MSDSANGHQISDV

-26 LTGRRIRP
+26 LTGHRIRP

-66 VPFIDATARTAYVD
+66 VPFMDATARTAYVD

-148 VLTTGIL
+148 GIL

-189 TNGLPKPRMSPPPSQ
+189 TNGLPRPQIPLPPSQ
-204 DGSNDPKADNGQQP
+204 DGSNDPKRDNSQQP
-218 NQDAGDNPGG
+218 NQDAGDNSEG
-228 DSQSQD
+228 DSQNQD

-248 NQGDAPDSNEDTQAK
+248 NQGDDPDS
-263 PDIQDGAPTQEGS
+263 QDGAPTQEGS
-276 QDDISG
+276 QDSASD

-287 SANSSEDSNSH
+287 STNGGEDSSNR
-298 QDTPG
+298 QDSP
-303 SDSDSQEQGDN
+303 SNDSDSQEQGDN
-314 QSPDSQASNSPQQD
+314 QSPDSQASDNPQQD

-344 DSTSS
+344 DSTGS

-360 SSGSSGFNEAGNS
+360 SSGSSGLSEAANPDV
-373 GTTTGSSPNSGSCSN
+373 TTGGDPNSGSCSN
-388 PNAKEDSTGGNSNSN
+388 PNAGEDNTGGNSSSN
-403 TPSGTGGIPSSAG
+403 TLGGNGGGPSSAG
-416 SNSGPVIPHAPISP
+416 SNSGSVIPHAPMSP
-430 EFPSDQD
+430 DFPSDQD
-437 HGTSN
+437 YGASN
-442 GSRLADNLDQVPG
+442 GSRMADNLDQVPG

-483 DNTSEAR
+483 DNPSEGR
-490 ESEADD
+490 EIEADD

-527 AGNGTANFVTTM
+527 AGNGTANFVTAM

-607 SSIDN
+607 ASIDG
-612 DDNRRTLGEV
+612 DDNRRILGEV
-622 AGILKEATKATR
+622 TGILKEATKATR

-648 IQPVKRLEDLKLI
+648 IQAVKRVEDLKLI

-673 YINSLPPRDR
+673 YVNSLPPRDR

>member
-1 MSDSANVRQISDV
+1 MSDSANGRQISDV

-66 VPFIDATARTAYVD
+66 APFMDATARTAYVD

-142 ERSPKA
+142 ERAPKA

-189 TNGLPKPRMSPPPSQ
+189 TNGLPRPQIPLPPSQ
-204 DGSNDPKADNGQQP
+204 DGSNDPKRDNSQQP
-218 NQDAGDNPGG
+218 NQDAGDNSEG
-228 DSQSQD
+228 DSQNQD

-248 NQGDAPDSNEDTQAK
+248 NQGDDSDSNEDTQAN
-263 PDIQDGAPTQEGS
+263 PDSQDGASTQEGS
-276 QDDISG
+276 QDSASD

-287 SANSSEDSNSH
+287 STNGGEDSSNR
-298 QDTPG
+298 QDSP
-303 SDSDSQEQGDN
+303 SNDSDSQEQGDN
-314 QSPDSQASNSPQQD
+314 QSPDSQASDNPQQD

-344 DSTSS
+344 DSAGS

-360 SSGSSGFNEAGNS
+360 SSGSSRFSEAGNS

-388 PNAKEDSTGGNSNSN
+388 PNAGEDSTGGNSSSN
-403 TPSGTGGIPSSAG
+403 TLGGNGGGPSSAG
-416 SNSGPVIPHAPISP
+416 SNSGSVIPHAPMSP
-430 EFPSDQD
+430 DFPSDQD
-437 HGTSN
+437 QGASN

-483 DNTSEAR
+483 DNPSEGR
-490 ESEADD
+490 EIEADD

-515 AELKNEIASGKA
+515 AELKNEIA
-527 AGNGTANFVTTM
+527 AGNGTANFVTAM

>member
-1 MSDSANVRQISDV
+1 MSDSANGHQISDV

-26 LTGRRIRP
+26 LTGHRIRP

-66 VPFIDATARTAYVD
+66 VPFMDATARTAYVD

-93 ALPFEEQVTIIVHEV
+93 VLPFEEQVTIIVHEV

-189 TNGLPKPRMSPPPSQ
+189 TNGLPRPQIPLPPSQ
-204 DGSNDPKADNGQQP
+204 DGSNDPKRDNSQQP
-218 NQDAGDNPGG
+218 NQDAGDNSEG
-228 DSQSQD
+228 DSQNQD

-248 NQGDAPDSNEDTQAK
+248 NQGDDPDS
-263 PDIQDGAPTQEGS
+263 QDGAPTQEGS
-276 QDDISG
+276 QDSASD

-287 SANSSEDSNSH
+287 STNGGEDSSNR
-298 QDTPG
+298 QDSP
-303 SDSDSQEQGDN
+303 SNDSDSQEQGDN
-314 QSPDSQASNSPQQD
+314 QSPDSQASDNPQQD

-344 DSTSS
+344 DSTGS

-360 SSGSSGFNEAGNS
+360 SSGSRGLSEAANPDV
-373 GTTTGSSPNSGSCSN
+373 TTGGDPNSGSCSN
-388 PNAKEDSTGGNSNSN
+388 PNAGEDNTGGNSSSN
-403 TPSGTGGIPSSAG
+403 TLGGNGGGPSSAG
-416 SNSGPVIPHAPISP
+416 SNSGSVIPHAPMSP
-430 EFPSDQD
+430 DFPSDQD
-437 HGTSN
+437 YGASN
-442 GSRLADNLDQVPG
+442 GSRMADNLDQVPG

-483 DNTSEAR
+483 DNPSEGR
-490 ESEADD
+490 EIEADD

-527 AGNGTANFVTTM
+527 AGNGTANFVTAM

-607 SSIDN
+607 ASIDG
-612 DDNRRTLGEV
+612 DDNRRILGEV
-622 AGILKEATKATR
+622 TGILKEATKATR

-648 IQPVKRLEDLKLI
+648 IQAVKRVEDLKLI

-673 YINSLPPRDR
+673 YVNSLPPRDR

>member
-1 MSDSANVRQISDV
+1 MSDSANGHQISDV

-26 LTGRRIRP
+26 LTGHRIRP

-66 VPFIDATARTAYVD
+66 APFMDATARTAYVD

-142 ERSPKA
+142 ERAPKA

-189 TNGLPKPRMSPPPSQ
+189 TNGLPRPQIPLPPSQ
-204 DGSNDPKADNGQQP
+204 DGSNDPKRDNSQQP
-218 NQDAGDNPGG
+218 NQDAGDNSEG
-228 DSQSQD
+228 DSQNQD

-248 NQGDAPDSNEDTQAK
+248 NQGDDSDSNEDTQAN
-263 PDIQDGAPTQEGS
+263 PDSQDGASTQEGS
-276 QDDISG
+276 QDSASD

-287 SANSSEDSNSH
+287 STNGGEDSSNR
-298 QDTPG
+298 QDSP
-303 SDSDSQEQGDN
+303 SNDSDSQEQGDN
-314 QSPDSQASNSPQQD
+314 QSPDSQASDNPQQD

-344 DSTSS
+344 DSAGS

-360 SSGSSGFNEAGNS
+360 SSGSSRFSEAGNS

-388 PNAKEDSTGGNSNSN
+388 PNAGEDSTGGNSSSN
-403 TPSGTGGIPSSAG
+403 TLGGNGGGPSSAG
-416 SNSGPVIPHAPISP
+416 SNSGSVIPHAPMSP
-430 EFPSDQD
+430 DFPSDQD
-437 HGTSN
+437 QGASN

-483 DNTSEAR
+483 DNPSEGR
-490 ESEADD
+490 EIEADD

-515 AELKNEIASGKA
+515 AELKNEIA
-527 AGNGTANFVTTM
+527 AGNGTANFVTAM

-708 RTHNGRLLYRTV
+708 RTRNGRLLYRTV

>member
-1 MSDSANVRQISDV
+1 
-14 EAWSIEQRAYDI
+14 
-26 LTGRRIRP
+26 
-34 LNKHEQKVYADIIT
+34 
-48 RATSDGWF
+48 
-56 PSFKMGFAVL
+56 
-66 VPFIDATARTAYVD
+66 
-80 QYGRLGLSYELIY
+80 
-93 ALPFEEQVTIIVHEV
+93 
-108 MHMLSN
+108 MLSN

-189 TNGLPKPRMSPPPSQ
+189 TNGLPRPQIPLPPRQ
-204 DGSNDPKADNGQQP
+204 DGSNDPKRDNSQHP
-218 NQDAGDNPGG
+218 NQDAGDNSEG
-228 DSQSQD
+228 DSQNQD

-248 NQGDAPDSNEDTQAK
+248 NQGDDSDSNEDTQAN
-263 PDIQDGAPTQEGS
+263 PDSQDGASTQEGS
-276 QDDISG
+276 QDSASD

-287 SANSSEDSNSH
+287 STNGGEDSSNR
-298 QDTPG
+298 QDSP
-303 SDSDSQEQGDN
+303 SNDSDSQEQGDN
-314 QSPDSQASNSPQQD
+314 QSPDSQASDNPQQD

-339 GAQGE
+339 GAQDK
-344 DSTSS
+344 DSTGS

-360 SSGSSGFNEAGNS
+360 SSGSSRFSEAGNS

-388 PNAKEDSTGGNSNSN
+388 PNAGEDSTGGNSSSN
-403 TPSGTGGIPSSAG
+403 TLGGNGGGPSSAG
-416 SNSGPVIPHAPISP
+416 SNSGSVIPHAPMSP
-430 EFPSDQD
+430 DFPSDQD
-437 HGTSN
+437 QGASN

-483 DNTSEAR
+483 DNPSEGR
-490 ESEADD
+490 EIEADD

-527 AGNGTANFVTTM
+527 AGNGTANFVTAM

>member
-1 MSDSANVRQISDV
+1 MSDSANGHQISDV

-26 LTGRRIRP
+26 LTGHRIRP

-66 VPFIDATARTAYVD
+66 VPFMDATARTAYVD

-189 TNGLPKPRMSPPPSQ
+189 TNGLPRPQIPLPPSQ
-204 DGSNDPKADNGQQP
+204 DGSNDPKRDNSQQP
-218 NQDAGDNPGG
+218 NQDAGDNSEG
-228 DSQSQD
+228 DSQNQD

-248 NQGDAPDSNEDTQAK
+248 NQGDDPDS
-263 PDIQDGAPTQEGS
+263 QDGAPTQEGS
-276 QDDISG
+276 QDSASD

-287 SANSSEDSNSH
+287 STNGGEDSSNR
-298 QDTPG
+298 QDSP
-303 SDSDSQEQGDN
+303 SNDSDSQEQGDN
-314 QSPDSQASNSPQQD
+314 QSPDSQASDNPQQD

-344 DSTSS
+344 DSTGS

-360 SSGSSGFNEAGNS
+360 SSGSSGLSEAANPDV
-373 GTTTGSSPNSGSCSN
+373 TTGGDPNSGSCSN
-388 PNAKEDSTGGNSNSN
+388 PNAGEDNTGGNSSSN
-403 TPSGTGGIPSSAG
+403 TLGGNGGGPSSAG
-416 SNSGPVIPHAPISP
+416 SNSGSVIPHAPMSP
-430 EFPSDQD
+430 DFPSDQD
-437 HGTSN
+437 YGASN
-442 GSRLADNLDQVPG
+442 GSRMADNLDQVPG

-483 DNTSEAR
+483 DNPSEGR
-490 ESEADD
+490 EIEADD

-527 AGNGTANFVTTM
+527 AGNGTANFVTAM

-607 SSIDN
+607 ASIDG
-612 DDNRRTLGEV
+612 DDNRRILGEV
-622 AGILKEATKATR
+622 TGILKEATKATR

-648 IQPVKRLEDLKLI
+648 IQAVKRVEDLKLI

-673 YINSLPPRDR
+673 YVNSLPPRDR